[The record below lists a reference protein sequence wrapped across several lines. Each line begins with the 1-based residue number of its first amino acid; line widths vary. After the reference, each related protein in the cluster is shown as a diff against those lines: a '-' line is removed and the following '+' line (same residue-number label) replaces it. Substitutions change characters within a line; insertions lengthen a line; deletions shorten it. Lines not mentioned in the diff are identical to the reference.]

1 MSTCVKEAWSVLED
15 SLNNVYSIIE
25 EQPLFRVNTEVF
37 DKIIILNP
45 WTRWKNNSWTLKKT
59 EQPPGCFVV
68 WNGMESDMEFLTEE
82 MWLG

>member
-1 MSTCVKEAWSVLED
+1 MLED

-45 WTRWKNNSWTLKKT
+45 
-59 EQPPGCFVV
+59 
-68 WNGMESDMEFLTEE
+68 
-82 MWLG
+82 